1 VLPQL
6 ALPIHAVILQVAQQM
21 IRAVLRED
29 NDYSSQRIR
38 YYRRI
43 ISHNVPLRHHY
54 PPSITAAT
62 PATTTATTAAKTNS
76 SKAATATATS
86 DTSGTSS
93 SSSNSDDKRKPVA
106 RQAYGAKARARWLI
120 VTDTRLFLL
129 QASFFV
135 IMSHIIIIKI

>member
-1 VLPQL
+1 MLRTYSY
-6 ALPIHAVILQVAQQM
+6 AVLQVAQQM

-54 PPSITAAT
+54 PPSITAT
-62 PATTTATTAAKTNS
+62 PATAAAATTSKANGSKASTATTATVAV
-76 SKAATATATS
+76 TS
-86 DTSGTSS
+86 DDNAKQVPRQVQG
-93 SSSNSDDKRKPVA
+93 A
-106 RQAYGAKARARWLI
+106 RVRARWLI

-129 QASFFV
+129 QASCCKT
-135 IMSHIIIIKI
+135 MLL